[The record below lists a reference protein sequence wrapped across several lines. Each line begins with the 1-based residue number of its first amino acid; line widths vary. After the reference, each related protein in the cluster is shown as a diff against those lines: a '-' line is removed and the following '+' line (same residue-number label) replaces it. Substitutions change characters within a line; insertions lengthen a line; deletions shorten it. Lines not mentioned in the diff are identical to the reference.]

1 MRYCYF
7 ADYEI
12 QLSDHLRVWGHTTL
26 VHCVPAGEELDP
38 ADVLVRVRKDA
49 AVAHGV
55 KPAQVRVR
63 VLNRMD

>member
-12 QLSDHLRVWGHTTL
+12 QLSDHLRIWGQATL
-26 VHCVPAGEELDP
+26 VHTLAPGDQLDP
-38 ADVLVRVRKDA
+38 ADVLTRIRAQA
-49 AVAHGV
+49 ADVHAV

-63 VLNRMD
+63 GLSRLD

>member
-12 QLSDHLRVWGHTTL
+12 QLSDHLRIWGQSTL
-26 VHCVPAGEELDP
+26 VHTVAPGDELDP
-38 ADVLVRVRKDA
+38 ADVLVRIRAQA
-49 AVAHGV
+49 ADVHAV

-63 VLNRMD
+63 GLSRLD